1 MPNAKSKDCDRPD
14 CPKGIRDYLAAKPYR
29 HPAKAPACVEWS
41 RLEEDQAE
49 GDPAQYLTSP
59 RDDRQSRI
67 SIGSAATM
75 NLHELGPAK
84 GSRKRRKR
92 IGRGPGSGHG
102 KTSGKGH
109 KGLLARSGGRSRQAG
124 GFEGGQ
130 MSLIRRVP
138 KHGFTNVFRKEYSIV
153 NLKSLSDLIVSGTI
167 TPQTLV
173 DVGLVKR
180 KSLPIKI
187 LGNGDLTKAIVV
199 QAHKFSK
206 SAEAKIQAAGGRVE
220 VIPGV

>member
-1 MPNAKSKDCDRPD
+1 MPNAYSEERQG
-14 CPKGIRDYLAAKPYR
+14 CPKGVRYNLATKPYR
-29 HPAKAPACVEWS
+29 HTAKASACFERPWS
-41 RLEEDQAE
+41 EEDQAD
-49 GDPAQYLTSP
+49 GGSSQYFTSQ
-59 RDDRQSRI
+59 RDDQESWI

-109 KGLLARSGGRSRQAG
+109 KGLLARSGGRSRQAS

-153 NLKSLSDLIVSGTI
+153 NLKSLGDMIMSGTI
-167 TPQTLV
+167 TPQALV

-206 SAEAKIQAAGGRVE
+206 SAEAKIRAAGGRVE

>member
-1 MPNAKSKDCDRPD
+1 MPNDCSEDRQG
-14 CPKGIRDYLAAKPYR
+14 CLKGVRYHLAAKPYR
-29 HPAKAPACVEWS
+29 HTAKASTGFKWPGF
-41 RLEEDQAE
+41 EEDQTD
-49 GDPAQYLTSP
+49 GYSSQYFTSK
-59 RDDRQSRI
+59 RDDWQSWI
-67 SIGSAATM
+67 SIESAATM

-153 NLKSLSDLIVSGTI
+153 NLKSLGDMIVSGTI
-167 TPQTLV
+167 TPQALV

-206 SAEAKIQAAGGRVE
+206 SAEAKIRAAGGRVE

>member
-1 MPNAKSKDCDRPD
+1 MPDAYSEDRQSRSQ
-14 CPKGIRDYLAAKPYR
+14 GICYYLATKPYR
-29 HPAKAPACVEWS
+29 DTAKASTCFVWPW
-41 RLEEDQAE
+41 LEEDQTD
-49 GDPAQYLTSP
+49 GDSSRYSTSK
-59 RDDRQSRI
+59 RNDRQSWI

-153 NLKSLSDLIVSGTI
+153 NLKSLGDMIVSGTI
-167 TPQTLV
+167 TPQALV

-206 SAEAKIQAAGGRVE
+206 SAEAKIRAAGGRVE

>member
-1 MPNAKSKDCDRPD
+1 MPNAYSEDCQG
-14 CPKGIRDYLAAKPYR
+14 CLKGVRDHLAAKPYW
-29 HPAKAPACVEWS
+29 HTTKASTGFEWP
-41 RLEEDQAE
+41 RFEEDQTD
-49 GDPAQYLTSP
+49 GDSSQYFTSQ
-59 RDDRQSRI
+59 RDDWQSWI

-153 NLKSLSDLIVSGTI
+153 NLKSLDDMIVSGTI
-167 TPQTLV
+167 TPQALV

-206 SAEAKIQAAGGRVE
+206 SAEAKIRAAGGRVE

>member
-1 MPNAKSKDCDRPD
+1 MPNAYSEDRQGRSQGVRYNFATKS
-14 CPKGIRDYLAAKPYR
+14 YWHAAK
-29 HPAKAPACVEWS
+29 ASTCFEWPRS
-41 RLEEDQAE
+41 EEDQTD
-49 GDPAQYLTSP
+49 GDSSQYFTSQ
-59 RDDRQSRI
+59 RDDWQSWI

-153 NLKSLSDLIVSGTI
+153 NLKSLGDMIVSGTI
-167 TPQTLV
+167 TPQALV

-206 SAEAKIQAAGGRVE
+206 SAEAKIRAAGGRIE

>member
-1 MPNAKSKDCDRPD
+1 MPNVYSENRKGSL
-14 CPKGIRDYLAAKPYR
+14 KGIRDHLATKSHR
-29 HPAKAPACVEWS
+29 HTAKASTCVV
-41 RLEEDQAE
+41 RLGPEKNQTD
-49 GDPAQYLTSP
+49 GDSSQYSP
-59 RDDRQSRI
+59 SQRDDRKSRI

-75 NLHELGPAK
+75 NLHEIGPAK

-138 KHGFTNVFRKEYSIV
+138 KHGFTNIFRKEYSIV
-153 NLKSLSDLIVSGTI
+153 NLKSLGEMIVSGTI
-167 TPQTLV
+167 TPQILV

-206 SAEAKIQAAGGRVE
+206 SAEAKILAAGGRVE

>member
-1 MPNAKSKDCDRPD
+1 
-14 CPKGIRDYLAAKPYR
+14 
-29 HPAKAPACVEWS
+29 
-41 RLEEDQAE
+41 
-49 GDPAQYLTSP
+49 
-59 RDDRQSRI
+59 
-67 SIGSAATM
+67 
-75 NLHELGPAK
+75 
-84 GSRKRRKR
+84 
-92 IGRGPGSGHG
+92 
-102 KTSGKGH
+102 
-109 KGLLARSGGRSRQAG
+109 
-124 GFEGGQ
+124 

-153 NLKSLSDLIVSGTI
+153 NLKSLGDMTVSGPI

-173 DVGLVKR
+173 DAGLVKR

>member
-1 MPNAKSKDCDRPD
+1 
-14 CPKGIRDYLAAKPYR
+14 
-29 HPAKAPACVEWS
+29 
-41 RLEEDQAE
+41 
-49 GDPAQYLTSP
+49 
-59 RDDRQSRI
+59 
-67 SIGSAATM
+67 
-75 NLHELGPAK
+75 
-84 GSRKRRKR
+84 
-92 IGRGPGSGHG
+92 
-102 KTSGKGH
+102 
-109 KGLLARSGGRSRQAG
+109 
-124 GFEGGQ
+124 

-153 NLKSLSDLIVSGTI
+153 NLKSLGDMMVSGTI

-173 DVGLVKR
+173 DAGLVKR

-206 SAEAKIQAAGGRVE
+206 SAEAKIQSAGGRVE

>member
-1 MPNAKSKDCDRPD
+1 
-14 CPKGIRDYLAAKPYR
+14 
-29 HPAKAPACVEWS
+29 
-41 RLEEDQAE
+41 
-49 GDPAQYLTSP
+49 
-59 RDDRQSRI
+59 
-67 SIGSAATM
+67 M
-75 NLHELGPAK
+75 NLHELGPAT
-84 GSRKRRKR
+84 GSRKKRKR

-153 NLKSLSDLIVSGTI
+153 NLKSLGDMVVSGTI

-173 DVGLVKR
+173 DAGLVKR

>member
-1 MPNAKSKDCDRPD
+1 
-14 CPKGIRDYLAAKPYR
+14 
-29 HPAKAPACVEWS
+29 
-41 RLEEDQAE
+41 
-49 GDPAQYLTSP
+49 
-59 RDDRQSRI
+59 
-67 SIGSAATM
+67 
-75 NLHELGPAK
+75 
-84 GSRKRRKR
+84 
-92 IGRGPGSGHG
+92 
-102 KTSGKGH
+102 
-109 KGLLARSGGRSRQAG
+109 
-124 GFEGGQ
+124 

-153 NLKSLSDLIVSGTI
+153 NLKSLGDMMVSGTI

-173 DVGLVKR
+173 DAGLVKR

-206 SAEAKIQAAGGRVE
+206 YAEAKIQSAGGRVE